1 MVDLKTNLFFFFL
14 SETSSEKYCL
24 EMEQN
29 YFQFFKNKFIRT
41 LKKAKSNFFLL
52 LFFAFYNSFFSF
64 LLLWSSWKETEIFP
78 DKHQSYHMIHEV
90 NC

>member
-1 MVDLKTNLFFFFL
+1 MVDLKTNLFFFL

-41 LKKAKSNFFLL
+41 LKKAKSNFFYYYFL
-52 LFFAFYNSFFSF
+52 LFTILFFFFASLVQLKRNRNI
-64 LLLWSSWKETEIFP
+64 SWQTP
-78 DKHQSYHMIHEV
+78 VLPYDSQG
-90 NC
+90 

>member
-1 MVDLKTNLFFFFL
+1 MVDLKTNLFFFL

-41 LKKAKSNFFLL
+41 LKKAKSNFFYYYFL
-52 LFFAFYNSFFSF
+52 LFTILFFLFCFSGPVEKKQKYF
-64 LLLWSSWKETEIFP
+64 LTNTSPTI
-78 DKHQSYHMIHEV
+78 
-90 NC
+90 